1 MLVTRAKV
9 PESGL
14 SVISLLDISE
24 RSAMERELAYRANHD
39 LLTGLANKALVATRL
54 MAAMQEVHE
63 SGGMVGVL
71 LIDLDRF
78 KQVNDSFGHSLGDK
92 LLRQAAERLTYLARQ
107 DDCVARTGGDE
118 FVIVVGKA
126 QGKIQLEALANNVLH
141 SLNRCFYVDEYSIYL
156 SASIGIACYP
166 GDGTTVEALMQ
177 SADLAMYR
185 AKAKGKNTHTFFTE
199 DLTVA
204 ANDRMALE
212 TELFRAMDSAA
223 FEVHYQ
229 PKIDIANGAVAGC
242 EALVRW
248 KRADGMWIPPSV
260 FIPLAEETGLV
271 RRLDMYVLRKA
282 CRQQREWREQGLGN
296 VHMAVNMSGR
306 SIIAETFVD
315 DVLDV
320 LGREDVRPEHL
331 GIEITETAF
340 MSNMA
345 EASRGIAALSEQ
357 GIQIYLDDFGT
368 GYSSLYYLHT
378 MPIASL
384 KIDKSFIDG
393 INAPLNASNELVK
406 TVLTLASGLGMATVA
421 EGVETREQIDFLV
434 ENGCSAIQGYI
445 FSQALS
451 GSDFATYLKGSAE
464 SIAAVMA

>member
-1 MLVTRAKV
+1 
-9 PESGL
+9 
-14 SVISLLDISE
+14 
-24 RSAMERELAYRANHD
+24 
-39 LLTGLANKALVATRL
+39 
-54 MAAMQEVHE
+54 
-63 SGGMVGVL
+63 
-71 LIDLDRF
+71 
-78 KQVNDSFGHSLGDK
+78 
-92 LLRQAAERLTYLARQ
+92 
-107 DDCVARTGGDE
+107 
-118 FVIVVGKA
+118 
-126 QGKIQLEALANNVLH
+126 
-141 SLNRCFYVDEYSIYL
+141 
-156 SASIGIACYP
+156 
-166 GDGTTVEALMQ
+166 
-177 SADLAMYR
+177 
-185 AKAKGKNTHTFFTE
+185 
-199 DLTVA
+199 
-204 ANDRMALE
+204 
-212 TELFRAMDSAA
+212 
-223 FEVHYQ
+223 
-229 PKIDIANGAVAGC
+229 
-242 EALVRW
+242 
-248 KRADGMWIPPSV
+248 V

-421 EGVETREQIDFLV
+421 EGVETREQIDFLA